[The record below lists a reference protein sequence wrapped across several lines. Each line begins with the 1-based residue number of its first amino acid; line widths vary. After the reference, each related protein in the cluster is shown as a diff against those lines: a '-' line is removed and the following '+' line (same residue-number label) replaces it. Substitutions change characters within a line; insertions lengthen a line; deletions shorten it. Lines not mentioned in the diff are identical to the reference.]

1 MWGPCRCKRLTA
13 HAMASSATASSS
25 GASQKTDWL
34 SITWQRALQRCDV
47 VDLLKGTNLQPM
59 ADDLGFWAYRLDNV
73 FPEDMHNRVVI
84 LMHEAFDPRKGGGF

>member
-1 MWGPCRCKRLTA
+1 
-13 HAMASSATASSS
+13 MASSAIASSS
-25 GASQKTDWL
+25 DASQKMDWL

-73 FPEDMHNRVVI
+73 FPEDMHNMLVI
-84 LMHEAFDPRKGGGF
+84 MMNEAFNPRRGVSETMHRKRRSRK

>member
-1 MWGPCRCKRLTA
+1 
-13 HAMASSATASSS
+13 MASSATASSS
-25 GASQKTDWL
+25 GASHKMDWL

-73 FPEDMHNRVVI
+73 FSEDMHNRLGI
-84 LMHEAFDPRKGGGF
+84 L